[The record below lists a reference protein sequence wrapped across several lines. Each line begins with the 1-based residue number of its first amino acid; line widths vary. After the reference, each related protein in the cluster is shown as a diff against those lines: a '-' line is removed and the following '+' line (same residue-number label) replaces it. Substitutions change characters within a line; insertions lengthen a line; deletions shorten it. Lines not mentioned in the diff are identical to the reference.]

1 MSLCSK
7 LISNKPAT
15 CNTVSG
21 GVAVMLIFDPHNVG
35 FVLHT
40 DDPDGGYFT
49 LHQVDDIPI
58 ELYPVNFQRYEAEYT
73 AKQSSKAGFYTKY
86 EHQISCVSP
95 DLSMLQTQWNMLVD
109 KAGACC
115 GVGVIIVL
123 NSGKIFIMG
132 ERFLFAVGDSTIIT
146 EMKCPLVAYQDGS
159 TATSGKKFDDANAS
173 TIVIK
178 GEWMKSLVEF
188 TGSINELIPYIV

>member
-1 MSLCSK
+1 MLCAK
-7 LISNKPAT
+7 LISNKGT
-15 CNTVSG
+15 CAPVSG
-21 GVAVMLIFDPHNVG
+21 GIAQIFLFDPADFDFTQGAAVAGVVQPYTAIVDLSEGDPN
-35 FVLHT
+35 FV
-40 DDPDGGYFT
+40 
-49 LHQVDDIPI
+49 
-58 ELYPVNFQRYEAEYT
+58 YPVNFQRYEAEYT

-132 ERFLFAVGDSTIIT
+132 ESSVNAAALAVPFFT
-146 EMKCPLVAYQDGS
+146 YQDGS
-159 TATSGKKFDDANAS
+159 TATSGKKFDDANATTVMIKGDYSRPLIQYTGGIS
-173 TIVIK
+173 TILA
-178 GEWMKSLVEF
+178 LVEAA
-188 TGSINELIPYIV
+188 